1 MTIILRSHQQL
12 ERDFREQGTCSS
24 QRRSVCPRFQRR
36 LWQSRGTCWKGRQ
49 MSLLCISKSQISC
62 KISKV
67 ANPKHPQTTNNLQSY
82 QVLKPSPNGFAWF
95 SRPSIGLS
103 WEQNLEMEDR
113 IRSIR
118 SHVWLQSKVNC
129 TAHCV
134 EVRIYAKWFKTMPWM
149 RI

>member
-1 MTIILRSHQQL
+1 MLVTEEIRLPQIPKAPLAKSGYLLKGPTNVPPMHLKVSNQL
-12 ERDFREQGTCSS
+12 QNKKTYWEIS
-24 QRRSVCPRFQRR
+24 RRI
-36 LWQSRGTCWKGRQ
+36 T
-49 MSLLCISKSQISC
+49 
-62 KISKV
+62 SKV

-118 SHVWLQSKVNC
+118 SHV
-129 TAHCV
+129 
-134 EVRIYAKWFKTMPWM
+134 
-149 RI
+149 